1 MKLLLEENF
10 FSSDRSNDA
19 ATTGPAGASESLV
32 LVDGQGATTKA
43 PKWGRLALGH
53 VSQLLVRICKDEAF
67 VARLKPENKRLLAG
81 LYISVPFSLYLR
93 ISSF

>member
-10 FSSDRSNDA
+10 FSSDTSNDA
-19 ATTGPAGASESLV
+19 ATAGASESLV

-43 PKWGRLALGH
+43 PKWGRLALVH
-53 VSQLLVRICKDEAF
+53 VTQLLVRICKDEAF

-81 LYISVPFSLYLR
+81 LYISFPFSLYVR